1 MTAFEQ
7 TLQEIDQLC
16 RAHGI
21 PYAVIGGIAVNIYGY
36 VRSTVDIDITI
47 MAEIDQLEHVLAIF
61 ANDYSSVQP
70 DPLAFFRRT
79 FFVPLRHRATQIR
92 LDVTA
97 ALSNIERRMLE
108 RSQRRFF
115 NAVEVS
121 VCTIEDLIIMKLV
134 ASRTKDLLDLEE
146 LIARHRANIDLDYLR
161 SSAKEFIYVER
172 SDISVRL
179 EEFLLKS

>member
-21 PYAVIGGIAVNIYGY
+21 PYAVIGGIATNIYGY
-36 VRSTVDIDITI
+36 VRSTVDITI

-92 LDVTA
+92 LDLTA
-97 ALSNIERRMLE
+97 ALSNIERSMLE

-179 EEFLLKS
+179 EEFLQKS

>member
-7 TLQEIDQLC
+7 TLQDIDRLC
-16 RAHGI
+16 GKHRI
-21 PYAVIGGIAVNIYGY
+21 PYAVIGGIAANIYGY

-70 DPLAFFRRT
+70 DPLAFLRRT
-79 FFVPLRHRATQIR
+79 FFVPIRHRVTNVR
-92 LDVTA
+92 VDVTA

-115 NAVEVS
+115 NTVEVS
-121 VCTIEDLIIMKLV
+121 VCTIEDLLIMKLV

-146 LIARHRANIDLDYLR
+146 LIARHRVNLDLDYLR
-161 SSAKEFIYVER
+161 ASAKEFIHVER
-172 SDISVRL
+172 TDVIERL
-179 EEFLLKS
+179 DEFLRKS